1 MDRFRIEMP
10 CQLVY
15 RDAAGALIASICE
28 RLEHAGRSDDGLR
41 DQVVSAFNEAFNNL
55 ALHSGHAS
63 EVRIGV
69 EVGEREL
76 AIEMRDHGEA
86 FDYDD
91 VPPPDLDELPESGLG
106 IFIMRSFMS
115 AVDYRPG
122 QGGEENVLRMVRHLR
137 AGND

>member
-15 RDAAGALIASICE
+15 RDAAGALIAAICE
-28 RLEHAGRSDDGLR
+28 RLEQSGGDDGLR

-55 ALHSGHAS
+55 ALHSGRAS
-63 EVRIGV
+63 EVQIDL

-76 AIEMRDHGEA
+76 AIEIRDRGEA
-86 FDYDD
+86 FDYEDI
-91 VPPPDLDELPESGLG
+91 PLPDLDELPESGLG

-122 QGGEENVLRMVRHLR
+122 QGGSENVLRMVRQLR
-137 AGND
+137 AGSD